1 MFFLNLTAG
10 EFFGLL
16 AALGGAIT
24 ALYLLDR
31 TKRRKIVSTLRFW
44 VDAHRVQ
51 DQRSRKRMR
60 EPWSL
65 VLQLLGLLLLLA
77 AAAQLQWGSRERSGR
92 AHVLLVDTSAWPAQ
106 RLGTGSLLDREK
118 SLAAAYLRALPA
130 NDRVML
136 VSADSLATPLTS
148 FTLDRAT
155 LLRALD
161 RCTAGYSALNLPQA
175 LSFARQALS
184 WAGGHAGEIVYA
196 GPRLVSGEQTAV
208 PEVANLRILDAKPDR
223 ENAGIRRLAVKR
235 SEDDPGSWQ
244 ATVAVRNYGAT
255 PRRLRLQT
263 QFAGTAFAPR
273 PLLLSPG
280 EERTIEYTFS
290 TNTAGELR
298 AELSPHDNLE
308 SDDRASLRL
317 PTSGALRV
325 AVFTQR
331 PEALR
336 PLLEANHRLS
346 VKFYA
351 TSGYIP
357 DPHADVVVLDQ
368 FAPSAQ
374 PKPAALWIAPPRDR
388 SPIPVKSL
396 AESAVIKNWHADAAL
411 EAGLR
416 AKETRISNAEIFET
430 FEGDTAI
437 ASAAEG
443 ALVVVRPKTAV
454 IGFDPLEG
462 DLKFEITTPLL
473 FADLLRW
480 LSPEAFRLLDLSA
493 GEVGAASVPL
503 DAGEATEG
511 IRVIDQRG
519 FAVPFTVRAQTL
531 ELFTSR
537 PSVVRILSQDRE
549 RVLSLTL
556 PDVAESEW
564 TPPGRWA
571 RGLPTAVRLAPAAVD
586 LWKWLALAGAAC
598 LLAEWL
604 RYGRRRISRFQA
616 PLRMTA

>member
-1 MFFLNLTAG
+1 MFFLNLTAA

-16 AALGGAIT
+16 AVLGGAIT

-31 TKRRKIVSTLRFW
+31 TKRKKIVSTLRFW
-44 VDAHRVQ
+44 VDANRVQ

-65 VLQLLGLLLLLA
+65 ILQLLGLLLLLL
-77 AAAQLQWGSRERSGR
+77 AAAQLQWGSRERRGR
-92 AHVLLVDTSAWPAQ
+92 DHVLIVDTSAWSAQ
-106 RLGTGSLLDREK
+106 RAGAGNLLDREK
-118 SLAAAYLRALPA
+118 SLAATYLRALPA

-136 VSADSLATPLTS
+136 VAADSLATPLTS
-148 FTLDRAT
+148 LTLDRAA
-155 LLRALD
+155 LLKALGT
-161 RCTAGYSALNLPQA
+161 CVAGYSALNLPQA
-175 LSFARQALS
+175 VSFARQAQS
-184 WAGGHAGEIVYA
+184 WGGGRAGEIVYA
-196 GPRLVSGEQTAV
+196 GPRLVSAEQSSV
-208 PEVANLRILDAKPDR
+208 PEVSNLRILDAKADR

-244 ATVAVRNYGAT
+244 ATIAVRNYGTA

-273 PLLLSPG
+273 TLALAAG
-280 EERTIEYTFS
+280 EETTVEYTFS

-317 PTSGALRV
+317 PTTGALRV
-325 AVFTQR
+325 AVFTPR
-331 PEALR
+331 ADALR
-336 PLLEANHRLS
+336 PLFETNHRLS
-346 VKFYA
+346 TKFYPPSA
-351 TSGYIP
+351 YVP
-357 DPHADVVVLDQ
+357 DSRADVVVLDQ
-368 FAPSAQ
+368 FAPAVA
-374 PKPAALWIAPPRDR
+374 PKPAALWIAPPRER
-388 SPIPVKSL
+388 SPVPVKSVVP
-396 AESAVIKNWHADAAL
+396 SATIRNWHADAAL

-416 AKETRISNAEIFET
+416 SKETRITNAEIFET

-443 ALVVVRPKTAV
+443 ALVVVRPEAAV
-454 IGFDPLEG
+454 IGFDPLQG
-462 DLKFEITTPLL
+462 DLKFQLTTPLL

-493 GEVGAASVPL
+493 GQVGAASVPL
-503 DAGEATEG
+503 EPHEPGEK

-537 PSVVRILSQDRE
+537 PSVVRIVSEDRE
-549 RVLSLTL
+549 RILSLTL
-556 PDVAESEW
+556 PDVADSEW
-564 TPPGRWA
+564 TPRGEWA
-571 RGLPTAVRLAPAAVD
+571 HGIPALAALAPAAVD
-586 LWKWLALAGAAC
+586 LWKWLAIAGAAC

-604 RYGRRRISRFQA
+604 RYGRRRIVRFRA
-616 PLRMTA
+616 PLRKVA